1 MKKIIV
7 ILASVLIFIF
17 SCKKNERK
25 VEGIRTEILNSVSHV
40 YNPSKPLKGVI
51 ALEVEK
57 TIQIDS
63 QDIDSD
69 NVFFFHQ
76 IEYDED
82 GNIYFADMRAR
93 RINKFSKEGKYITG
107 FLKKGEGPGEFRFI
121 TQLQIVDNKIWVSG
135 NWPRKIAA
143 FDTRGN
149 LIMEKQLKKGYRMEI
164 VDENRFIG
172 DFDMV
177 DQEKIKSGA
186 FDTIPFKRISAL
198 VNHDGKILTSFLE
211 SEKVGG
217 WRSFYIAFQ
226 DFRITPGFLHR
237 YHREK
242 GMVYFAVSDEY
253 DIMLKDLKGITS
265 QIIHRKHENIK
276 IKEKDIKEFV
286 ETTRFKNWAK
296 AVKRDMGADGF
307 TEDRE
312 GYKDLEKMMR
322 ERLPGS
328 FCVIRS
334 ITLLSKGFIAISRI
348 TGLNTPFE
356 IDIFDSKGRYL
367 YLVKVPGEITGLER
381 LKILK
386 NGVAGL
392 KHQEEKD
399 IYMEYR
405 VKNLSEIFG
414 D

>member
-1 MKKIIV
+1 
-7 ILASVLIFIF
+7 
-17 SCKKNERK
+17 
-25 VEGIRTEILNSVSHV
+25 
-40 YNPSKPLKGVI
+40 
-51 ALEVEK
+51 VEK
-57 TIQIDS
+57 TIQIES
-63 QDIDSD
+63 QKIDSGK
-69 NVFFFHQ
+69 VFFFHQ

-82 GNIYFADMRAR
+82 GNIYLADMKAG

-107 FLKKGEGPGEFRFI
+107 FLKNGEGPGEFRLI

-135 NWPRKIAA
+135 NYPVKIAA

-149 LIMEKQLKKGYRMEI
+149 LIMEKKLKKRYRMEI
-164 VDENRFIG
+164 IDENRFIG

-177 DQEKIKSGA
+177 DEKKIKGGT

-211 SEKVGG
+211 REKIGG
-217 WRSFYIAFQ
+217 WRTFYIAFH
-226 DFRITPGFLHR
+226 DYRITPGLIHR

-242 GMVYFAVSDEY
+242 GMVYFAISDKY
-253 DIMLKDLKGITS
+253 DIMVKDLKGITS

-286 ETTRFKNWAK
+286 GTTRFKRLAE
-296 AVKRDMGADGF
+296 AVKRDQAVDGF
-307 TEDRE
+307 TEDSE
-312 GYKDLEKMMR
+312 GYKSLEKMMR

-328 FCVIRS
+328 FCVIKS

-348 TGLNTPFE
+348 TGLNTPLE
-356 IDIFDSKGRYL
+356 IDIFDSEGRYL
-367 YLVKVPGEITGLER
+367 YLVKMPGEISGLEG

-392 KHQEEKD
+392 KHLEEKD
-399 IYMEYR
+399 IYMGYR
-405 VKNLSEIFG
+405 VKNLPEIFG
-414 D
+414 N